1 MKLRDLLKHFE
12 NVDLDTE
19 IYLCSDFDDDGE
31 RYLSK
36 NIHIGSELAISDN
49 IVYGDG
55 SKRLIIPDE
64 ELNENDGNVVKVMI
78 LMWDNMKL
86 YEFLNQFKDLDP
98 NMEVYGY
105 THSDKVCLEEKKSF
119 HQVVFANDDPKSY
132 PRYKSDCRLENYN
145 REVLVIS

>member
-1 MKLRDLLKHFE
+1 
-12 NVDLDTE
+12 
-19 IYLCSDFDDDGE
+19 
-31 RYLSK
+31 
-36 NIHIGSELAISDN
+36 
-49 IVYGDG
+49 
-55 SKRLIIPDE
+55 
-64 ELNENDGNVVKVMI
+64 
-78 LMWDNMKL
+78 MKL

-145 REVLVIS
+145 REVLVIA

>member
-78 LMWDNMKL
+78 LM
-86 YEFLNQFKDLDP
+86 
-98 NMEVYGY
+98 
-105 THSDKVCLEEKKSF
+105 
-119 HQVVFANDDPKSY
+119 
-132 PRYKSDCRLENYN
+132 
-145 REVLVIS
+145 